1 MATINVLGY
10 PSSAAA
16 YCVGVEEAPAA
27 LREAGLVTALEA
39 AGHLVRDAG
48 DLPVHRWRPDRERPL
63 VQNLDE
69 EVDALRGLAD
79 AAHALV
85 APGERLLVLGG
96 SCTTALGVCAAVEQ
110 DDTEVS
116 LIYIDRHLDLNTP
129 ASTTDGSLSWM
140 GMAHALGLDG
150 AARELVELA
159 GRRPLLRPD
168 RLSYL
173 GVGLTAETTAWER
186 EQVDELDL
194 TVVSQDE
201 LVTDPAQAATGR
213 GRPCR
218 RGPTSCTSTSMSW
231 TSWTLPWQRTS
242 TGATAV
248 PPWPSWV
255 WRSTSCGAIPPASES
270 RSDSSSPPTPPP
282 TPPAGTLRRGPDPTR
297 RQLRRLLEAWN
308 PTSRVLKSQPLGD
321 SEGCSG
327 SGGRRC
333 RGRHCP

>member
-96 SCTTALGVCAAVEQ
+96 SCTTALGVCAAVER
-110 DDTEVS
+110 DDSEVS

-150 AARELVELA
+150 AAPELVELA
-159 GRRPLLRPD
+159 GRRPLLRQD

-173 GVGLTAETTAWER
+173 GVGLAAETTAWER
-186 EQVDELDL
+186 ERVDELDL

-201 LVTDPAQAATGR
+201 LVTDPAQAAHRARQALPPGPYLVHVDVDVLDFMDAPLAENVNGR
-213 GRPCR
+213 NS
-218 RGPTSCTSTSMSW
+218 GPTLAQLGLALDELWRDPACLGVSVGQLVPAHATS
-231 TSWTLPWQRTS
+231 
-242 TGATAV
+242 
-248 PPWPSWV
+248 
-255 WRSTSCGAIPPASES
+255 
-270 RSDSSSPPTPPP
+270 DPTVLGRFVEAL
-282 TPPAGTLRRGPDPTR
+282 TPPA
-297 RQLRRLLEAWN
+297 
-308 PTSRVLKSQPLGD
+308 D
-321 SEGCSG
+321 S
-327 SGGRRC
+327 
-333 RGRHCP
+333 